1 MPHEGTQAVWFVD
14 IPQLELTICR
24 GRHDIFLIEEFDI
37 GDSFPMSPST
47 VTSGSLELLRD
58 KKTEETSTKDSEG
71 TSTKEIDITKSI
83 KTDDTSI
90 EKIDET
96 SNKNPESS
104 TNDVTSNTMDRT
116 PNETPTDKVIETK
129 ECANENHSIE
139 IPITNEPVPDDS
151 NVRVSDTSGNNTSD
165 GKNTNDISESKS
177 SSEIPG
183 SRNSCDTSESTNG
196 TAESQGDGNKRDRCI
211 SSRDP
216 RSHGHDSSIL
226 PSTCN
231 DHQTNIAS
239 SASNHHDSRH
249 SSIASTSS
257 NNPDAKHSSISPS
270 TSNHHHTSKA
280 PSASSHHDSRHSSI
294 ASTSSNRS
302 DAKHSSISP
311 STSNHHHTSIESDS
325 SSHSRH
331 KKKKKKSRHR
341 ERDSLVDGEHV
352 PYLVGK
358 EKPKKEKSE
367 QEVRQKQDDYIL
379 EKLFSKSNI
388 CTAMKHDKIMEE
400 GCPDYVVV
408 EKEAEEIA
416 HKAIEA
422 IQESRRSCHN
432 AAAGIPTWTG
442 NNGSFKVPTLLL
454 DKIKKRKQ
462 AMANRQQG
470 WHTKETDPSIVPTLI
485 TMDMDDNESSQA
497 DKDLSTESVEPEP
510 AKPFQIDR
518 NTIQAIDVTQEEGL
532 GNIEGLTC
540 YDEQT
545 FEMGCI
551 QQLEQHIHTDIE
563 PEPAKPFQIDRNTI
577 QAIDVTQEEGL
588 GNIEGLTCYDEQ
600 TFEMGCIQQL
610 EQHIHTDVEQCVP
623 QWNKLQEEGET
634 EQEAAVRL
642 GEITPFGAILG
653 RNTNI
658 PKPKPT
664 FRQKAIK
671 RITRKTKR
679 YVKENLGTETEENV
693 HWSYRPEKKKK
704 KKSRSRESAG
714 LRMRRIVKHWSY
726 RPGALPGEE
735 GTIDF
740 DEPSGSDYEPSADE
754 PMSEDEEFEYDLEPP
769 KPKKIKIK
777 KERRSEDEE
786 DSEGEWYSSDEE
798 SRRKRKNYKERDD
811 GDEGAYQRRVR
822 YWEKSRPDAGH
833 FQEFHKFDFFGFK
846 IPQELWEKLF
856 KYQKVGVQWLY
867 ELNESPCGG
876 LFAPVEN
883 PNTETGLIEQIIE
896 FVSSQGNRVTSAAM
910 VEKFRK
916 VENAALFKALLTAV
930 CKLRTDA
937 SRQKYWTLK
946 EEFRDSAVENAALF
960 KALLTAVCK
969 LRTDASRQNS
979 SEIPDCRNSCDTSES
994 TNSTAESQSD
1004 VNKRDKCISS
1014 RDPRSH
1020 GHDSSIVPS
1029 TSNDHQTN
1037 IASSAS
1043 NHRDSRYSRI
1053 ASTSSNNADAKHSS
1067 ISPSTSNHHHTS
1079 KAPSASSHH
1088 DSRHSSIA
1096 STSSNRFDA
1105 KHSSISPSTS
1115 NHHHT
1120 SIESGSSSHSRHKK
1134 KKKKSRHRE
1143 RDSLVDGEHVP
1154 YLVGKEKPK
1163 KEKSEQEVRQKQD
1176 DYILEKLFS
1185 KSNICTAMK
1194 HDKIMEEGCPDY
1206 VVVEK
1211 EAEEI
1216 AHKAIEA
1223 IQESRRSCH
1232 NAAAGIP
1239 TWTGNNGSFKV
1250 PTLLLDKIKKRKQA
1264 MANRQQGGS
1273 SEMFKKAAANTET
1286 GLIEQIIEFVSGQ
1299 GNRVTS
1305 AAMVE
1310 KFRKV
1315 ENAALFKALLTA
1327 VCKLRTD
1334 ASRQKYWT
1342 LKEEFRDSAVPS
1354 TSRS

>member
-1 MPHEGTQAVWFVD
+1 MNLH
-14 IPQLELTICR
+14 LMNLC
-24 GRHDIFLIEEFDI
+24 LK
-37 GDSFPMSPST
+37 MK
-47 VTSGSLELLRD
+47 SLNMTL
-58 KKTEETSTKDSEG
+58 
-71 TSTKEIDITKSI
+71 
-83 KTDDTSI
+83 
-90 EKIDET
+90 
-96 SNKNPESS
+96 NH
-104 TNDVTSNTMDRT
+104 
-116 PNETPTDKVIETK
+116 PN
-129 ECANENHSIE
+129 
-139 IPITNEPVPDDS
+139 
-151 NVRVSDTSGNNTSD
+151 
-165 GKNTNDISESKS
+165 
-177 SSEIPG
+177 
-183 SRNSCDTSESTNG
+183 
-196 TAESQGDGNKRDRCI
+196 
-211 SSRDP
+211 
-216 RSHGHDSSIL
+216 
-226 PSTCN
+226 
-231 DHQTNIAS
+231 
-239 SASNHHDSRH
+239 
-249 SSIASTSS
+249 
-257 NNPDAKHSSISPS
+257 
-270 TSNHHHTSKA
+270 
-280 PSASSHHDSRHSSI
+280 
-294 ASTSSNRS
+294 
-302 DAKHSSISP
+302 
-311 STSNHHHTSIESDS
+311 
-325 SSHSRH
+325 
-331 KKKKKKSRHR
+331 
-341 ERDSLVDGEHV
+341 
-352 PYLVGK
+352 
-358 EKPKKEKSE
+358 
-367 QEVRQKQDDYIL
+367 
-379 EKLFSKSNI
+379 
-388 CTAMKHDKIMEE
+388 
-400 GCPDYVVV
+400 
-408 EKEAEEIA
+408 
-416 HKAIEA
+416 
-422 IQESRRSCHN
+422 RR
-432 AAAGIPTWTG
+432 
-442 NNGSFKVPTLLL
+442 
-454 DKIKKRKQ
+454 R
-462 AMANRQQG
+462 
-470 WHTKETDPSIVPTLI
+470 
-485 TMDMDDNESSQA
+485 
-497 DKDLSTESVEPEP
+497 
-510 AKPFQIDR
+510 
-518 NTIQAIDVTQEEGL
+518 
-532 GNIEGLTC
+532 
-540 YDEQT
+540 
-545 FEMGCI
+545 
-551 QQLEQHIHTDIE
+551 
-563 PEPAKPFQIDRNTI
+563 
-577 QAIDVTQEEGL
+577 
-588 GNIEGLTCYDEQ
+588 
-600 TFEMGCIQQL
+600 
-610 EQHIHTDVEQCVP
+610 
-623 QWNKLQEEGET
+623 
-634 EQEAAVRL
+634 
-642 GEITPFGAILG
+642 
-653 RNTNI
+653 
-658 PKPKPT
+658 
-664 FRQKAIK
+664 
-671 RITRKTKR
+671 
-679 YVKENLGTETEENV
+679 
-693 HWSYRPEKKKK
+693 
-704 KKSRSRESAG
+704 SRSRESAG

-856 KYQKVGVQWLY
+856 KYQKGSDEESRRKRKNYKERDDGDEGAYQRRVRYWEKSRPDAGHFQEFHKFDFFGFKIPQELWEKLFKYQKVGVQWLY

-876 LFAPVEN
+876 KMIWMKDILRQEFAPVEN